1 MMENIVINQASIDDY
16 FEIVNEFKE
25 NFETIPENQIFKKN
39 PPYFMGEKEY
49 KNYIIDNNTFFRVA
63 RLKNNFVGF
72 IIGCIEEH
80 RENEYRKYAKVA
92 SLYNIN
98 INKKYRRKR
107 IGTILLRSFEE
118 WAINKKCNRIE
129 FFVWDYNQSAIMF
142 YRNMGYSNQKVTLNK
157 LI

>member
-16 FEIVNEFKE
+16 FEIVNEFKD

-49 KNYIIDNNTFFRVA
+49 KNYIIDNSTFFRVA
-63 RLKNNFVGF
+63 RLNNIFVGF
-72 IIGCIEEH
+72 IIGFIEEH

-92 SLYNIN
+92 TLYNIN
-98 INKKYRRKR
+98 INKIYRRKN

-129 FFVWDYNQSAIMF
+129 FIVWDYNQSAFKF